1 MDSKVQPKLMFFNDE
16 WSVGKVLDAVADAG
30 SIDNLNNKMG
40 EEVRACFLPLVV
52 MTSPFLFLFLQQKLY
67 LFSVKTGEPILHSLK
82 LKDVDGNQLY
92 SGGCVLL
99 EKMTSIAQDK

>member
-40 EEVRACFLPLVV
+40 EEVRACFLPLAIALLLYSYFFFQRNCICFRSRQE
-52 MTSPFLFLFLQQKLY
+52 SPF
-67 LFSVKTGEPILHSLK
+67 
-82 LKDVDGNQLY
+82 
-92 SGGCVLL
+92 C
-99 EKMTSIAQDK
+99 IA